1 MSFIL
6 NRIISKLQKN
16 MENKDLSSTDSKNW
30 GGARSGA
37 GRKAV
42 PHGKAYNFLST
53 PEVDEILSALGSN
66 KCKFINDA
74 ILYYS
79 KLK

>member
-30 GGARSGA
+30 GR
-37 GRKAV
+37 
-42 PHGKAYNFLST
+42 LS
-53 PEVDEILSALGSN
+53 EKSN
-66 KCKFINDA
+66 IPQ
-74 ILYYS
+74 
-79 KLK
+79 